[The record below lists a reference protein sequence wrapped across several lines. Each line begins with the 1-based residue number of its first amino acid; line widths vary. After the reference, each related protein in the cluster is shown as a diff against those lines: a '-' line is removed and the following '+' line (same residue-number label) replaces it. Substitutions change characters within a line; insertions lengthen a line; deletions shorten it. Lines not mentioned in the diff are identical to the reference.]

1 MLPTD
6 CVSERER
13 DWVQSDKKRSQRG
26 GGADPGLFS
35 SSSATLITYAYRDS
49 IMQSVTKVKHIPQGY
64 HSVSPYLVVD
74 GAAKLIDFVKQ
85 TFNAAESARMD
96 GPQGHISH
104 AEVKIGDSIIM
115 LSDSTPEYKAMPAML
130 YVYVEDVDAVYK
142 KALQAGATSVSEPKN
157 QFYGDRSA
165 GVKDPLGNHWG
176 IATHVEEVPPE
187 EMQRRMKEQ
196 ANQ

>member
-1 MLPTD
+1 MEQATAY
-6 CVSERER
+6 
-13 DWVQSDKKRSQRG
+13 SDKADTTGVK
-26 GGADPGLFS
+26 GAEYDYFLRPQQFLSLRKTAVG
-35 SSSATLITYAYRDS
+35 A
-49 IMQSVTKVKHIPQGY
+49 MQTVTKVKHIPQGY

-74 GAAKLIDFVKQ
+74 GASKLIDFVKH
-85 TFNAAESARMD
+85 TFNATENARMN
-96 GPQGHISH
+96 GPEGRVSH
-104 AEVKIGDSIIM
+104 AEMKIGDSIIM
-115 LSDSTPEYKAMPAML
+115 LSDSTPENKAMPAML

-142 KALQAGATSVSEPKN
+142 KGLQAGATSVSEPKN

-165 GVKDPLGNHWG
+165 ALRDSLGNVWG

>member
-1 MLPTD
+1 
-6 CVSERER
+6 
-13 DWVQSDKKRSQRG
+13 
-26 GGADPGLFS
+26 
-35 SSSATLITYAYRDS
+35 
-49 IMQSVTKVKHIPQGY
+49 MQSVTKVKHIPQGY
-64 HSVSPYLVVD
+64 HPVSPYLVVD
-74 GAAKLIDFVKQ
+74 GAARLMDFVKR
-85 TFNAAESARMD
+85 TFNAAENARMD
-96 GPQGHISH
+96 GPQGRISH
-104 AEVKIGDSIIM
+104 AEMKIGDSIIM

-130 YVYVEDVDAVYK
+130 YVYVEDVDAVYQ

-176 IATHVEEVPPE
+176 IATHIEEVSPE

>member
-1 MLPTD
+1 LEQHVGPENIATYHTNDEAGAVGTAQDYFPCAQQLLSQTLTD
-6 CVSERER
+6 T
-13 DWVQSDKKRSQRG
+13 
-26 GGADPGLFS
+26 
-35 SSSATLITYAYRDS
+35 AT
-49 IMQSVTKVKHIPQGY
+49 MQSVTKVKHIPQGY

-74 GAAKLIDFVKQ
+74 GAARLIDFVKQ
-85 TFNAAESARMD
+85 TFNAVENARMN
-96 GPQGHISH
+96 GPEGRISH

-165 GVKDPLGNHWG
+165 GVKDPLGNQWG

-196 ANQ
+196 ANR